1 MKCPKCQ
8 SDVSDSADHCFNCGH
23 VLRAQPVLIRGSVLA
38 GRFEILAPL
47 GKGGMGMV
55 YKARDRKLEE
65 VVAIKVLRPEIAAD
79 PEMERRFRKEIVLAR
94 KVRHRNVCGIH
105 EYGDD
110 GALRYIAMEYIEGVD
125 LRKLVLD
132 KGGLPVA
139 EAFDTCIHTA
149 EGLQAIHDAGI
160 VHRDLKT
167 ANLMRDAQGVVRLM
181 DFGIAK
187 QVSAEATAGA
197 TATGLIVGTPDY
209 MSPEQARGGRI
220 DHRSDIY
227 ALGIV
232 AYELFT
238 GRVPFRGGT
247 PLDTILKHLHEQP
260 TLEGPG
266 TEALPPSVVPVLRKA
281 LAKDPDER
289 FSSASEFAVAIARAR
304 DAEGIAPLARRGPP
318 AAITREVSPPPPT
331 VAARAETPVDPP
343 TMSES
348 MMAELLSSA
357 TSVREP
363 TPVAKPRGNA
373 EIGPRVTPSSGQGTR
388 TLLGIAAA
396 AVAVAVGGG
405 IVLLRRPSE
414 APSPTPV
421 SVPSAS
427 IPAPPPASEPPAAGP
442 SGTLVIDAAPWGEVV
457 AVVDA
462 SGRHHEPERARY
474 TPLAL
479 ALPPGSYSVE
489 VRHPGAVQPLASTA
503 TVRSD
508 SVERVSVTFR
518 HVDARE
524 YLQKTGF

>member
-1 MKCPKCQ
+1 MFF
-8 SDVSDSADHCFNCGH
+8 A
-23 VLRAQPVLIRGSVLA
+23 RLA
-38 GRFEILAPL
+38 ATSICTRFLTTTP
-47 GKGGMGMV
+47 
-55 YKARDRKLEE
+55 
-65 VVAIKVLRPEIAAD
+65 
-79 PEMERRFRKEIVLAR
+79 
-94 KVRHRNVCGIH
+94 CGIH

-125 LRKLVLD
+125 LRKLVLET
-132 KGGLPVA
+132 GGLPVA

-167 ANLMRDAQGVVRLM
+167 ANLMRDAQGIVRLM

-187 QVSAEATAGA
+187 QVSAEKTAGA

-220 DHRSDIY
+220 DHRSDVY

-260 TLEGPG
+260 ALEGPG
-266 TEALPPSVVPVLRKA
+266 TEALPASVVPVLRKA
-281 LAKDPDER
+281 LAKDADER
-289 FSSASEFAVAIARAR
+289 FSTAAEFAAAIARAR
-304 DAEGIAPLARRGPP
+304 DVEGIAPLVRRAPLV
-318 AAITREVSPPPPT
+318 ATTRDVSPPPPT

-357 TSVREP
+357 TPVREP
-363 TPVAKPRGNA
+363 TPVRQPLGVDDTGRRA
-373 EIGPRVTPSSGQGTR
+373 TPPPGHGTR
-388 TLLGIAAA
+388 TMLGIAAA
-396 AVAVAVGGG
+396 VLALAVGGG
-405 IVLLRRPSE
+405 ITLLRHPSE
-414 APSPTPV
+414 APAPTSASAPPA
-421 SVPSAS
+421 SVPSL
-427 IPAPPPASEPPAAGP
+427 PPYEPPATGP
-442 SGTLVIDAAPWGEVV
+442 NGTLVIDAAPWGEVV

-479 ALPPGSYSVE
+479 ALPPGRYSVE
-489 VRHPGAVQPLASTA
+489 VRHPGVAQPLATTA
-503 TVRSD
+503 TVRSEA
-508 SVERVSVTFR
+508 VERLSLTFR
-518 HVDARE
+518 RVDARD